1 MLQVPLLVDL
11 VKLGVGLG
19 DSTVT
24 YKVKIESVAELC
36 LLINRKS
43 LCH

>member
-1 MLQVPLLVDL
+1 MLQVLLQVAL

-24 YKVKIESVAELC
+24 YKVKIESVADYVC
-36 LLINRKS
+36 
-43 LCH
+43 